1 MTAADQSAGN
11 ARDSEVVEEIC
22 GYVTGIPP
30 KNFFLFA
37 GAGSGKTRTLV
48 EVLRRITGVEKHQ
61 SGGTYAQN
69 LRARGQCVRVI
80 TYTTNAAMVAAG
92 RLGDNDLTRVS
103 TIHAFCWELVAGF
116 DDDIRDALL
125 AKHAE
130 DLIEAKKYALG
141 KKNGETET
149 DRRKYAEIELAAEEV
164 RATEVFRY
172 TPDRN
177 TYGLGAL
184 SHNDVLWV
192 TAWLLEERPTL
203 RRIVQDR
210 HPLVLVDESQDTL
223 QRVLDALFAMALAKP
238 GEFTLGLVGDHRQR
252 IYPDGH
258 QDLPSQVPVDWA
270 RPKLQMNHRSQER
283 IVTLINTIWD
293 ADIEGRTQ
301 PKTGV
306 KQHAREEKNGGIVR
320 IFIGDTSMPEVDKIQ
335 MEAECATV
343 MADATG
349 VAAWLPENRDFK
361 TLALEHKLAAKRGG
375 FAEAYSGLELMDKDA
390 VTPKGNG
397 DRTGPSM
404 VRPLLGPVLELLGCV
419 GSDGTLNEFSAVG
432 VLRRHGALAQMPETA
447 TELAAALADVEA
459 NAMRLAALAQDPNST
474 VRDVAQ
480 CVVDAGWFKTDDRL
494 IAALADAGAPP
505 PEPATKTKEDKDD
518 RRRRGWHMFL
528 ASPWHQ
534 VPRYRAYL
542 SGEAPLAT
550 HQVVKGS
557 EFKHVMVVM
566 DDEDAGGFLFSY
578 DKFFGAKALS
588 ATDNAN
594 AAAGNET
601 TIDRTLRLLYVTC
614 SRAEESLALVLWAVD
629 PDAAQAAVER
639 SGWFRPGES
648 IRLRAGGARSSS

>member
-1 MTAADQSAGN
+1 MNAVVHLAGN
-11 ARDSEVVEEIC
+11 ARDNEVVEEIC
-22 GYVTGIPP
+22 GYVTSIPP
-30 KNFFLFA
+30 RNFFLFA

-48 EVLRRITGVEKHQ
+48 EVLRRITGVEEHQ
-61 SGGTYAQN
+61 AGGVYAHG

-92 RLGDNDLTRVS
+92 RLGDNDLTQVS
-103 TIHAFCWELVAGF
+103 TIHAFCWELIAGF

-130 DLIEAKKYALG
+130 ALLEAKSYAQG
-141 KKNGETET
+141 KKNGETDT
-149 DRRKYAEIELAAEEV
+149 DRKKYAEIDQAAEEV
-164 RATEVFRY
+164 KATEVFRY

-177 TYGLGAL
+177 TYGPGAL

-192 TAWLLEERPTL
+192 TAWLLHERPTL
-203 RRIVQDR
+203 QRIVQDR

-223 QRVLDALFAMALAKP
+223 QRVLDALFAMASAKP

-258 QDLPSQVPVDWA
+258 QDLPSHVPTDWA
-270 RPKLQMNHRSQER
+270 RPQLQMNHRSQER

-306 KQHAREEKNGGIVR
+306 KQHAREEKNGGTVR
-320 IFIGDTSMPEVDKIQ
+320 IFIGDTSMSEADKIRV
-335 MEAECATV
+335 EAECAAV

-349 VAAWLPENRDFK
+349 LAAWLPENRGFK
-361 TLALEHKLAAKRGG
+361 TLALEHRLAAKRGG
-375 FAEAYSGLELMDKDA
+375 FSDAYSGLELMDKDA

-419 GSDGTLNEFSAVG
+419 GSDGALNEFAAVG
-432 VLRRHGALAQMPETA
+432 VLRRHGALATMPETSA
-447 TELAAALADVEA
+447 ELAAALADVEA
-459 NAMRLAALAQDPNST
+459 TALRLAALGQNPTAT
-474 VRDVAQ
+474 VREVAQ
-480 CVVDAGWFKTDDRL
+480 CVVEAGWFPTDDRL
-494 IAALADAGAPP
+494 TTALADTAPP
-505 PEPATKTKEDKDD
+505 PPTPTGRAKEDKED
-518 RRRRGWHMFL
+518 RRRRGWHLFL
-528 ASPWHQ
+528 ASPWQQ

-542 SGEAPLAT
+542 AGDAPLAT

-588 ATDNAN
+588 STDNAN
-594 AAAGNET
+594 AAAGDET

-629 PDAAQAAVER
+629 PAAAHAAVQR
-639 SGWFRPGES
+639 FGWFKPEEIITLS
-648 IRLRAGGARSSS
+648 LGASLPVS